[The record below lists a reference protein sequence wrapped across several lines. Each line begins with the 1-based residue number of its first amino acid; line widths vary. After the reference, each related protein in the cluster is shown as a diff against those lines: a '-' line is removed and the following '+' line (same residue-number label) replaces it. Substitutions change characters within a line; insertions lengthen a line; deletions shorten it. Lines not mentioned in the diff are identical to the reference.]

1 MELELGVDVL
11 QAQEQEVQ
19 ARTAHVQEVLAVL
32 VDWGSAKGRQEAAGE
47 AVEAH
52 FAVQEMQEVQD
63 HPSHLPPDRAALAR
77 LARPL
82 TARPRPLPLQ
92 GRRPGPAGHQRR

>member
-1 MELELGVDVL
+1 MDVV
-11 QAQEQEVQ
+11 QAQEAQEAQ
-19 ARTAHVQEVLAVL
+19 AHTAQVLVVLA
-32 VDWGSAKGRQEAAGE
+32 DWESAKGRQEAAGE

-52 FAVQEMQEVQD
+52 FAVQEVQD

-77 LARPL
+77 LACPL

-92 GRRPGPAGHQRR
+92 GRRPGPAGHQRH

>member
-1 MELELGVDVL
+1 MLRDAELELAVDVV
-11 QAQEQEVQ
+11 QVQEAQ
-19 ARTAHVQEVLAVL
+19 ARTAQVLVVLA
-32 VDWGSAKGRQEAAGE
+32 DWKSAKGRQEAAGE

-52 FAVQEMQEVQD
+52 FAVQEVQEVQD
-63 HPSHLPPDRAALAR
+63 HPSHLPPDRAALVR

>member
-1 MELELGVDVL
+1 MDVV
-11 QAQEQEVQ
+11 QAQEAQ
-19 ARTAHVQEVLAVL
+19 ARMAQVLAVL
-32 VDWGSAKGRQEAAGE
+32 ADWGSAKGRQEAAGE
-47 AVEAH
+47 AVGAH
-52 FAVQEMQEVQD
+52 SAVQEVQD
-63 HPSHLPPDRAALAR
+63 HPSHLPPDCAALAR

>member
-1 MELELGVDVL
+1 MDVV
-11 QAQEQEVQ
+11 QAQEAQ
-19 ARTAHVQEVLAVL
+19 ARTAQVLVVLA
-32 VDWGSAKGRQEAAGE
+32 DWESAKGRQEAAGE

-52 FAVQEMQEVQD
+52 FAVQEVQEVQD

-82 TARPRPLPLQ
+82 TARPRPLPL
-92 GRRPGPAGHQRR
+92 

>member
-1 MELELGVDVL
+1 MDMV
-11 QAQEQEVQ
+11 QAQEAQ
-19 ARTAHVQEVLAVL
+19 ARTAQVLVVLA
-32 VDWGSAKGRQEAAGE
+32 DWGSAKGRQEAAGE

-52 FAVQEMQEVQD
+52 FAVQEVQEVQD
-63 HPSHLPPDRAALAR
+63 HPSHLPLDRAALAR

-82 TARPRPLPLQ
+82 TACPRPLPLQ